1 MIHIEGK
8 LYDGGDGVELQDS
21 CGSLAEKIASELWTN
36 HTECKKSRFDVED
49 DNDQIEA
56 SLFIPR
62 ISFRAYFSDNQCS
75 LEDAESNQILL
86 SVGAL
91 DIFQEW
97 YGYSEWTIMGYD
109 VENFK
114 LVSEDGSEHDL
125 EKIFKSYIG
134 KYVHIVIDILEEID

>member
-8 LYDGGDGVELQDS
+8 LYDGGDGVELQDFYE
-21 CGSLAEKIASELWTN
+21 SLAEKIASELWTN
-36 HTECKKSRFDVED
+36 CTNCRKSRLDVEE
-49 DNDQIEA
+49 DNNQIEA
-56 SLFIPR
+56 SIFIPR
-62 ISFRAYFSDNQCS
+62 ISFRAYFSDNKCS
-75 LEDAESNQILL
+75 LNEAENNQILL
-86 SVGAL
+86 SIGAL

-114 LVSEDGSEHDL
+114 LVSEDGGEHDL

-134 KYVHIVIDILEEID
+134 KYVHILIDILEE

>member
-1 MIHIEGK
+1 M
-8 LYDGGDGVELQDS
+8 
-21 CGSLAEKIASELWTN
+21 WTN

-114 LVSEDGSEHDL
+114 LVSEDGGEHDL

>member
-8 LYDGGDGVELQDS
+8 LYDGGDGVEIQDY
-21 CGSLAEKIASELWTN
+21 CGSLAEKMASEIWSAYPK
-36 HTECKKSRFDVED
+36 CKKSKLDVDE

-62 ISFRAYFSDNQCS
+62 ISIRAYFSDEKCS
-75 LEDAESNQILL
+75 LEDAEMNQILL
-86 SVGAL
+86 SIGAL

-114 LVSEDGSEHDL
+114 LISEDGGEHDL

-134 KYVHIVIDILEEID
+134 KYVHIVIDILEESE